1 MSETQPAYP
10 DLLPTR
16 DYDLAAD
23 AIHSHTRPDLRSV
36 QIPGF
41 EHEYQ
46 LASECPAHL
55 WPHNAAKIG
64 MVRYIPPAD
73 SGPVSGRLLGYR
85 SNNEVVVNV
94 HFAFLYTCVPVPK
107 NIMVAQN

>member
-1 MSETQPAYP
+1 MPDPIIYP
-10 DLLPTR
+10 DLLPTT
-16 DYDLAAD
+16 DYDLSAD
-23 AIHSHTRPDLRSV
+23 AIHSHTRPGLPSV
-36 QIPGF
+36 QVPGF

-73 SGPVSGRLLGYR
+73 SVPGSRRLLGYC
-85 SNNEVVVNV
+85 SNDEVIVIV
-94 HFAFLYTCVPVPK
+94 HFAFLYTCVPAPA